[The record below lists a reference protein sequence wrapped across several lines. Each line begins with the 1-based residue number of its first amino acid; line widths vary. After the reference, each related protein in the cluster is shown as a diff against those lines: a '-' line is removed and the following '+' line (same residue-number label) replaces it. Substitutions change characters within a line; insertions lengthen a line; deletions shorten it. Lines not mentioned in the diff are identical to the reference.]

1 MFKSER
7 NMHGNIEGIFYNYC
21 ICLNKNN
28 TEYEVSYIKGENVF
42 RVVMNVDLVSDA
54 LCNRG
59 SPIISYNVN
68 RQAIYTI
75 KCDNSDTSLYDYL
88 NGIYYIINDINP
100 KDDITGIFDKYNFYL
115 KLNYFPYGLIK
126 LEYDGLY
133 DISIHINDEYIKKNI
148 QLYGINCDKVTK
160 SNKDIHFK
168 YSDDLPLEENLY
180 NFSKLIYENKVY
192 EINNELSI
200 VSDPDKN
207 HSLNNICAGF
217 ENNILYYLH
226 KGDSYIKK
234 DEIVNELDYLS
245 KKDVVKLALILNSV
259 YNRIIIMDC
268 YDSAFKSLL
277 NIMLFIDN
285 GKSVLEKKLLFI
297 LEDGLWRINN
307 DEININALMLAEHWG
322 GWRSLLAV
330 NKYIRN
336 ATQSYS
342 NIDYILSYGRNVLN
356 TLLSLQ
362 SNLNIND
369 LNDIIST
376 YNNSMSD
383 NDNLYDVF
391 WQLYKRYRDNFLC
404 LLIEGYNECKEC
416 DEGNKLIDGYLCIMK
431 FFSQNDNIKN
441 NLLDNIIGKDS

>member
-1 MFKSER
+1 MQ
-7 NMHGNIEGIFYNYC
+7 GNIEGIFYNYC

-28 TEYEVSYIKGENVF
+28 TEYEVSYIKDENAL
-42 RVVMNVDLVSDA
+42 RVVMNVDLVCGAS
-54 LCNRG
+54 CNRG

-75 KCDNSDTSLYDYL
+75 KCDNADASLYDYL

-115 KLNYFPYGLIK
+115 KLNYFPYGIIK
-126 LEYDGLY
+126 LEYDGLC
-133 DISIHINDEYIKKNI
+133 DISMHINDEYVKKNI

-160 SNKDIHFK
+160 LDKDIHFK
-168 YSDDLPLEENLY
+168 YSDDLLLEENLY

-192 EINNELSI
+192 EINNELNM
-200 VSDPDKN
+200 VSDSDKN
-207 HSLNNICAGF
+207 YSLNNICTGF
-217 ENNILYYLH
+217 ENNIIYYLH
-226 KGDSYIKK
+226 KGDSYITK
-234 DEIVNELDYLS
+234 DEIVNELNYLS
-245 KKDVVKLALILNSV
+245 KKDAVKLAFILNNV
-259 YNRIIIMDC
+259 YNRIIIMD
-268 YDSAFKSLL
+268 YYNNAFKSLL

-285 GKSVLEKKLLFI
+285 GKSVLEKNLLFI
-297 LEDGLWRINN
+297 LEDGLWHVNN

-322 GWRSLLAV
+322 GWRSLLVV

-336 ATQSYS
+336 TTQNYS

-362 SNLNIND
+362 SNLSIND
-369 LNDIIST
+369 LNDMIST
-376 YNNSMSD
+376 YHNSMSD

-404 LLIEGYNECKEC
+404 LLIEGYNECKEY
-416 DEGNKLIDGYLCIMK
+416 EENSKLIDGYFHAIKVLAQDK
-431 FFSQNDNIKN
+431 NIEN
-441 NLLDNIIGKDS
+441 NLLNNIIGKDS